1 MHATIDRLAAASAFA
16 GCNPADIRAFVETA
30 AELRIVGPQE
40 LIVRAGAEPDAL
52 WFLLDGEVEKLEQT
66 ASEAERVI
74 ARLSGVRVL
83 NELALFEHEACAT
96 TLRTRSPCR
105 LLRVPIDRLDDSPIA
120 MQLRSNLARELT
132 RDLARRLAAAQQA
145 QVDESK
151 RRSAIGEYMVRIF
164 SICAFYMFVMSEV
177 TSAWAFGPQYSFFLA
192 FVLVL
197 FAGSVALFIKTD
209 ALPRAIFGLSLTN
222 WRRVSLEAVLWS
234 VPLMAAIVVVK
245 ATLIHT
251 VPRFADVPLFDFGA
265 PWRPNL
271 GYFILVEGV
280 YTVLVPVQ
288 QFITRSGMQAP
299 FEHLLPSRYGR
310 AQAIV
315 LSSVLF
321 SAMHLHFGPI
331 FAIAVLPVGV
341 YWGWMFARQRS
352 LLGVSLSHILVG
364 NFAFAVT
371 GVGGII
377 P

>member
-66 ASEAERVI
+66 A
-74 ARLSGVRVL
+74 
-83 NELALFEHEACAT
+83 
-96 TLRTRSPCR
+96 
-105 LLRVPIDRLDDSPIA
+105 
-120 MQLRSNLARELT
+120 
-132 RDLARRLAAAQQA
+132 
-145 QVDESK
+145 
-151 RRSAIGEYMVRIF
+151 SAIGEYMVRIF